1 MVITKFYSIHYIFVA
16 IIRDSFLKALS
27 HKQPNMETLRIT
39 LSTLVHY
46 TDELLKDSRQL
57 RPKTSKDVCTYR
69 YKYLREFNHTFFL
82 PLAHAQY
89 CKISSSST
97 NFKWLALILK

>member
-1 MVITKFYSIHYIFVA
+1 MHYNFVA

-46 TDELLKDSRQL
+46 TDELLKDRRQL

-69 YKYLREFNHTFFL
+69 YKFLREFHHTFFSPSGL
-82 PLAHAQY
+82 CAIVAY
-89 CKISSSST
+89 SKISSSST
-97 NFKWLALILK
+97 NFK

>member
-1 MVITKFYSIHYIFVA
+1 MTTFYSIQHIFLA

-57 RPKTSKDVCTYR
+57 RPKTSKDVCT
-69 YKYLREFNHTFFL
+69 
-82 PLAHAQY
+82 
-89 CKISSSST
+89 
-97 NFKWLALILK
+97 

>member
-1 MVITKFYSIHYIFVA
+1 MFLISFIA

-46 TDELLKDSRQL
+46 SDELLKSDCQL
-57 RPKTSKDVCTYR
+57 RPKMSKEVYIGINV
-69 YKYLREFNHTFFL
+69 KY
-82 PLAHAQY
+82 
-89 CKISSSST
+89 
-97 NFKWLALILK
+97 